1 MKKQTSSTTSAYLAI
16 VALAA
21 ALAASVAANVYQ
33 YGHREVRIQFVL
45 PPPPRAAEESYEHAP
60 GSSEWRPNFG
70 APTQFCGMLG
80 AEHCSH
86 AT

>member
-1 MKKQTSSTTSAYLAI
+1 MKKQTSSTTAAYLAI

-33 YGHREVRIQFVL
+33 YGHREIRIQFVL
-45 PPPPRAAEESYEHAP
+45 PPPRADEERYEHAP
-60 GSSEWRPNFG
+60 GSGEWHPNFG
-70 APTQFCGMLG
+70 VSTQFCGMFG